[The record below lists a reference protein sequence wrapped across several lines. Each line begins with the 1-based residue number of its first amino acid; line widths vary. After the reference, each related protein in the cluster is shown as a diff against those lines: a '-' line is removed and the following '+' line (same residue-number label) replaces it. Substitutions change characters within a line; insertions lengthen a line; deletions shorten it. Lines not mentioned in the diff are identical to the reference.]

1 MSIMISRAPAFIAAR
16 REFCAGPL
24 RGTTSYDGL
33 GQLHPAYD
41 ALAVS
46 AADFIVYSYA
56 TPIAWCI
63 GGRWVVPCEHYPSA
77 VTTRHQDLVRNATK
91 GA

>member
-1 MSIMISRAPAFIAAR
+1 MTTTISKASALIAAR
-16 REFCAGPL
+16 REFSAGPL

-41 ALAVS
+41 VLAVS

-63 GGRWVVPCEHYPSA
+63 GGRWVIPCEHYSA